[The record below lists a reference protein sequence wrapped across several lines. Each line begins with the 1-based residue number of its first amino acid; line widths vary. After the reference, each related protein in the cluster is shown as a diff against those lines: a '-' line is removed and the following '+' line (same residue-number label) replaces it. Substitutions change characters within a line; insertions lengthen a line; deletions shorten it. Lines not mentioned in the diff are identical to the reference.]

1 MKKKWV
7 VVSGG
12 TKGIGRAILMRFAE
26 EGFNLITCARHEGDL
41 KELKTSALERF
52 PQVKMETFKADV
64 GKGEEV
70 KAFLTFIEKLDV
82 EVEVL
87 VNNAGLFLPGSIHD
101 EAEGNLAF
109 MLETNLMSA
118 YHLSRGIIPAMK
130 ERQRGH
136 IFYISSTAG
145 IMAYSNGGSYSV
157 SKHAMQGLA
166 KAIREEM
173 KTHGVRVTTLMPGAT
188 YTSSWEGSG
197 MDESRFMK
205 SEDIAEL
212 VYNAYT
218 LSHRTVVEEILVRP
232 QLGDI

>member
-12 TKGIGRAILMRFAE
+12 TKGIGRAILMRFAA
-26 EGFNLITCARHEGDL
+26 EGFDLITCARNQQDL
-41 KELKTSALERF
+41 NELKNNILENF
-52 PQVKMETFKADV
+52 PQVKIEAFKADL
-64 GKGEEV
+64 GKAEEV
-70 KAFLTFIEKLDV
+70 KAFVDFIQGL
-82 EVEVL
+82 EVKVDVL

-101 EAEGNLAF
+101 EPEGNLSF

-118 YHLSRGIIPAMK
+118 YYLTRGLIHPMK
-130 ERQRGH
+130 ARKCGH
-136 IFYISSTAG
+136 VFFISSTAG

-173 KTHGVRVTTLMPGAT
+173 KEHGVRVTTLMPGAT

-197 MDESRFMK
+197 MDESRFMR

-212 VYNAYT
+212 VWNAFN
-218 LSHRTVVEEILVRP
+218 LSDRTVVEEILVRP

>member
-26 EGFNLITCARHEGDL
+26 EGFNLITCARNQDDL
-41 KELKTSALERF
+41 RELKSSILDNS
-52 PQVKMETFKADV
+52 PQVQIEIFKADV
-64 GKGEEV
+64 GKAEEV
-70 KAFLTFIEKLDV
+70 KAFVDFILGLEV

-101 EAEGNLAF
+101 EPEGNLSF

-118 YHLSRGIIPAMK
+118 YYLTRGLIHAMK
-130 ERQRGH
+130 ERKQGH
-136 IFYISSTAG
+136 VFFISSTAG
-145 IMAYSNGGSYSV
+145 IMAYANGGSYSV

-173 KTHGVRVTTLMPGAT
+173 KQHGVRVTTLMPGAT

-197 MDESRFMK
+197 MDEARFMK

-212 VYNAYT
+212 VYNAFA
-218 LSHRTVVEEILVRP
+218 LSNRTVVEEILVRP